1 MKLHKSYNG
10 NEICKMLLMAMPCLN
25 LLYMHYY
32 IFFTCNI
39 EAEYDAISFIDN
51 FCACIFDSCVTF
63 AFFFIITKKNIRNSL
78 LLCYSTTLIWSF
90 CNILYSRFFFRYI
103 SLSAIGQSSNLF
115 EWFML
120 ECMADEIQIADV
132 IFIVSPI
139 VFWLVY
145 RKTFFANAGW
155 KPILNTA
162 VVLLATILINVT
174 SHATYCLLDSN
185 FRYVSYFAYRLYVTH
200 IDTSRNMGR
209 PNWANYHRGSY
220 RMLISDLA
228 VGMQG
233 TMKLTHEQEAII
245 QKEINSSLHSA
256 DKQKPDSSIK
266 NIIFILVESYTAFTT
281 DMKIDGKE
289 VTPFLNK
296 LRQEPDVYYNGKMK
310 SNITIG
316 QSSDGQFIYMTGLLP
331 LRSIITV
338 SKAKDRTLVA
348 LPKLMKLFNKDI
360 ETRMIIPTLPSLW
373 EQDAMCN
380 AYGFHHLYSSND
392 FTGNVERNLNDEQVF
407 QLAEEIDMKSTKPF
421 FSYILTMSMHGPYN
435 KQIDPS
441 FIINSKQ
448 YCAELTNFLNVCHY
462 TDKQIEKYIT
472 HLKKHNLYENSLIII
487 APDHQV
493 PENTMDVEQYG
504 ITRELPLFIINGN
517 IDQQKAW
524 SGECNQLDVFPTLLD
539 LLGIDSSWRGLGNS
553 ILSTTYQNSLT
564 DQKWDISEWI
574 LMSNYFKNQTK

>member
-1 MKLHKSYNG
+1 MKLYKCYNE
-10 NEICKMLLMAMPCLN
+10 NKKCKMLLIALSCLN

-39 EAEYDAISFIDN
+39 EDEYDAISFIDN
-51 FCACIFDSCVTF
+51 FCACVIDISITF
-63 AFFFIITKKNIRNSL
+63 AFFYTITKKNFRISL

-115 EWFML
+115 EWFMV
-120 ECMADEIQIADV
+120 ECMADEIQIEDA
-132 IFIVSPI
+132 IFIVSSI
-139 VFWLVY
+139 VFWFVY
-145 RKTFFANAGW
+145 RKTLFANDGW

-162 VVLLATILINVT
+162 VVLLATIFINIT
-174 SHATYCLLDSN
+174 AHATYCLLDSK
-185 FRYVSYFAYRLYVTH
+185 FRYVSYFTYRIYVTH
-200 IDTSRNMGR
+200 IDTSRNTGR
-209 PNWANYHRGSY
+209 PNWANYHRGSF

-245 QKEINSSLHSA
+245 QKEINSSLHTSE
-256 DKQKPDSSIK
+256 KHKPNGRIK

-289 VTPFLNK
+289 VTPFLNR

-331 LRSIITV
+331 FRSIITV
-338 SKAKDRTLVA
+338 SKAKDRTLMA
-348 LPKLMKLFNKDI
+348 LPKFMKLFNKDI

-392 FTGNVERNLNDEQVF
+392 FTDNVERNLNDEQVF
-407 QLAEEIDMKSTKPF
+407 QLAAEIDMKSSKPF

-435 KQIDPS
+435 KQIDQS
-441 FIINSKQ
+441 FIINSKK

-472 HLKKHNLYENSLIII
+472 HLKINNLYENSLIII

-493 PENTMDVEQYG
+493 PENTMNVEQYG
-504 ITRELPLFIINGN
+504 LTRELPLFIINGN

-524 SGECNQLDVFPTLLD
+524 SGECNQLDVFPTILD
-539 LLGIDSSWRGLGNS
+539 LLGINSSWRGLGNS

-564 DQKWDISEWI
+564 DQKWAISEWM
-574 LMSNYFKNQTK
+574 LQSDYFKKQIK